1 MNSFG
6 AIFLKS
12 KLHCARVTHARLDY
26 DGSCAIDRELLDLAQ
41 IREYEQIEIY
51 NLSNGERLTTYAI
64 AAGRGSRIL
73 SLNGAAARRGVPGDA
88 VIVCAYAV
96 LSPEQVQTHEP
107 VLVYLDEHNNPR
119 HGLRPVSSN

>member
-1 MNSFG
+1 MDTLG

-12 KLHCARVTHARLDY
+12 KLHRARVTHARLDY

-64 AAGRGSRIL
+64 AAERGSRIL

-96 LSPEQVQTHEP
+96 LSPQQAQTHQP
-107 VLVYLDEHNNPR
+107 VLVYLDEHNNPQR
-119 HGLRPVSSN
+119 DLRPVSSS